1 MNNLF
6 RKEWSE
12 EQARAV
18 LRDFAKMQDT
28 ILLIIASRLENVSE
42 LSEEELKELATASTI
57 AAYLNEDMRA
67 IKRAINQQN
76 RVYAPLIAQIFENA
90 KKENFELAE
99 KYYRYR
105 GMQIETVMNRASTVN
120 LIKAMEKQVV
130 SDLLNLSHT
139 YCFDFD
145 GDVMPIGKAYR
156 KIVNEAVIRA
166 TSSGNSYK
174 QFMRRAVS
182 QLVQSGI
189 KTLYWDSE
197 NKKKTVRRADSHIR
211 MNVMEGVNRLNH
223 ELQELNEKEFG
234 ADGVETSLHSLC
246 APDHLPYQGRQF
258 TLAEW
263 EKINATLD
271 RPWGTLNC
279 QHFLSY
285 IIIGVSEPVYSAQE
299 RDEARKRSN
308 YTVEYKG
315 RKMSRYEA
323 SQGMRARERAIR
335 YLKSAKKAFEK
346 TGDKTAAKK
355 INEKLILK
363 RKEYADF
370 CDTVGLVQRPERL
383 KFYY

>member
-1 MNNLF
+1 
-6 RKEWSE
+6 
-12 EQARAV
+12 
-18 LRDFAKMQDT
+18 MQDT
-28 ILLIIASRLENVSE
+28 LLLIIASRLESVSE
-42 LSEEELKELATASTI
+42 LSEEELRRLATAS
-57 AAYLNEDMRA
+57 AMAEYLNEDMRS

-76 RVYAPLIAQIFENA
+76 RVYAPLIAQIFKNV
-90 KKENFELAE
+90 KNENFELAK
-99 KYYRYR
+99 KYYIYR
-105 GMQIETVMNRASTVN
+105 GLQIETVMSRASTVK

-130 SDLLNLSHT
+130 SELLNLSHT

-145 GDVMPIGKAYR
+145 GDVMPVGKAYR

-166 TSSGNSYK
+166 TSSGASYRH
-174 QFMRRAVS
+174 FMRRAVN
-182 QLVQSGI
+182 QLVQGGI

-197 NKKKTVRRADSHIR
+197 NKKATVRRADSHIR
-211 MNVMEGVNRLNH
+211 MNVMEGINRLNH
-223 ELQELNEKEFG
+223 ELQELNGKEFG

-258 TLAEW
+258 TLDEW
-263 EKINATLD
+263 KKINATLD

-299 RDEARKRSN
+299 LDEARKRSN
-308 YTVEYKG
+308 YIVEYKG

-323 SQGMRARERAIR
+323 TQAMRARERTIR

-346 TGDKTAAKK
+346 SGDKASARK
-355 INEKLILK
+355 INEKLIAK

-370 CDTVGLVQRPERL
+370 CDSVGLVQRPERL
-383 KFYY
+383 QFYY